1 MMKKIYW
8 NYTIIILVL
17 AFALVFSFSS
27 IHHTSAQPV
36 KQETTAKASK
46 GTTYD
51 DKINNLITKNNFCGS
66 IYVVKNNHVLYQ
78 KSVGYADYGKK
89 IKNSPSSAY
98 EIDSI
103 QKNLT
108 AGILMSLVQ
117 QGRLNLND
125 HLSKYFPTIKGA
137 DLITLRQMLD
147 MESGLVLKGNGPSK
161 VLADPELVEAEIP
174 DITFS
179 KIMLNKW
186 QYSPINFVLLAR
198 IIEKVTGE
206 SYKDVFTQT
215 YIDKLNLKQTTFA
228 YGGDNG
234 VNKAQGY
241 TNRIPLS
248 GSLNY
253 HNPYITTPAQT
264 HNELGTGQVFMSP
277 SDLFK
282 VENYIVSGSLLTKES
297 RDTLF
302 IPASVSTYGGGFYNN
317 HNSHSANGWGYG
329 FQSVVHISDDGQT
342 AVIVM
347 SNYQRLANDIK
358 PMAGQIY
365 TITQQQ

>member
-1 MMKKIYW
+1 MKKIYC
-8 NYTIIILVL
+8 NFAIVVLVL
-17 AFALVFSFSS
+17 ALIFSFSS

-36 KQETTAKASK
+36 REKATEKISK
-46 GTTYD
+46 ADTYD
-51 DKINNLITKNNFCGS
+51 DKIDNLLTKNNFCGTV
-66 IYVVKNNHVLYQ
+66 YVVKNNHVLYQ
-78 KSVGYADYGKK
+78 KSVGYANYGQK
-89 IKNSPSSAY
+89 IKNSATSSY

-108 AGILMSLVQ
+108 AGILMTLVQ
-117 QGRLNLND
+117 QGKVSLDD
-125 HLSKYFPTIKGA
+125 HLSKYFPDVKGSN
-137 DLITLRQMLD
+137 LITLRQMLD
-147 MESGLVLKGNGPSK
+147 MESGLVLKGNGPNK
-161 VLADPELVEAEIP
+161 VLSDPDLIQADIP
-174 DITFS
+174 NITFS
-179 KIMLNKW
+179 RIMLNKW

-198 IIEKVTGE
+198 IIEKVTGQT
-206 SYKDVFTQT
+206 YKQAFTQT
-215 YIDKLNLKQTTFA
+215 YIDKLDLKHTTFA
-228 YGGDNG
+228 YGSDNG

-241 TNRIPLS
+241 TNKIPLS

-282 VENYIVSGSLLTKES
+282 VENYIVSGDLLTKES

>member
-1 MMKKIYW
+1 MKKIYW
-8 NYTIIILVL
+8 KYAIITFVL
-17 AFALVFSFSS
+17 ALALAFSFGS

-36 KQETTAKASK
+36 KEKTSYKTVK
-46 GTTYD
+46 GNSYD
-51 DKINNLITKNNFCGS
+51 DRINNLVNKNNFCGS
-66 IYVVKNNHVLYQ
+66 IYVVKNGRVLYQ
-78 KSVGYADYGKK
+78 RSSGYANFTKK
-89 IKNSPSSAY
+89 IKNSPNTAY

-117 QGRLNLND
+117 QGKVNLDD
-125 HLSKYFPTIKGA
+125 HLSKYFPNIKGA
-137 DLITLRQMLD
+137 NLITLRQMLD

-161 VLADPELVEAEIP
+161 VLADPELVDSDIP
-174 DITFS
+174 NITFARV
-179 KIMLNKW
+179 MLNKW

-198 IIEKVTGE
+198 IIEKVTGQ
-206 SYKDVFTQT
+206 SYKEVFTET

-228 YGGDNG
+228 YGSNDD

-241 TNRIPLS
+241 TNRIPVS

-253 HNPYITTPAQT
+253 RDPYITTPFQT
-264 HNELGTGQVFMSP
+264 HDELGTGQVFMSP

-282 VENYIVSGSLLTKES
+282 VENYIVSGSLLTKQS
-297 RDTLF
+297 RDILF

-329 FQSVVHISDDGQT
+329 FQSVVYISDDGQT

-358 PMAGQIY
+358 PIASQIY